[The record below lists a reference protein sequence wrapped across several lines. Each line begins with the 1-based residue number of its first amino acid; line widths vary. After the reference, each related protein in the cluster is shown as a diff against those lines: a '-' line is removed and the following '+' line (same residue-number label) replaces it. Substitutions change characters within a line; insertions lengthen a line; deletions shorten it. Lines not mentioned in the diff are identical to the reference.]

1 MSFSI
6 EGQKTVNV
14 AGETVPQPYFCNIS
28 STPGEAFQCIPTVD
42 SGMPKSQ
49 KCILGPESSYL
60 QIGIQEFPYFV
71 GNTKCCI
78 NVNLEMCDQT
88 EVFLCTQR

>member
-1 MSFSI
+1 MSLVRLFLNLIFVIFQVRPVKPS
-6 EGQKTVNV
+6 NV
-14 AGETVPQPYFCNIS
+14 YLLWILACQNL
-28 STPGEAFQCIPTVD
+28 
-42 SGMPKSQ
+42 